1 MRTKAIQTDLASL
14 NYVASATWNKEEEK
28 RVFTFGPKNLGYWVW
43 HTPER
48 LVLSGG
54 ASSGGPVSYRRG
66 LGPQ

>member
-43 HTPER
+43 HTPR
-48 LVLSGG
+48 T
-54 ASSGGPVSYRRG
+54 ASSLWWRLIRRAG
-66 LGPQ
+66 VL